1 MFYEELN
8 SSEKPIVDMYE
19 KIVVFLIIQIA
30 DRDENIWKNDIEID
44 FMNKKRHISAVLTD
58 VETILY
64 GYSQDV
70 TIELLENM
78 KGKYEETLK
87 DQSMEET
94 EINEEELLDFPQLM
108 KE

>member
-1 MFYEELN
+1 
-8 SSEKPIVDMYE
+8 
-19 KIVVFLIIQIA
+19 
-30 DRDENIWKNDIEID
+30 
-44 FMNKKRHISAVLTD
+44 MNKKRHISAVLTD